1 MQGLKLHIHFN
12 FNMSKSPSK
21 NLILAVGAAGSLLLA
36 ISNRR
41 SKRKAAAERRERCR
55 EAQEAAQIIIAETSR
70 QGANHRNQNGSL
82 QGRENSSSIHNLG
95 LGGVPLL
102 LHGLCSLVLFYM
114 LPLWQPVSISVQ
126 SSYQQSIAIALLA
139 SLTLHILIALFP
151 PSLLFSPSTTNQRHA
166 APPTSVAPAAVSR
179 PESILDLNGVWMK
192 DKEASDS
199 MDPVCDLMQLPRL
212 LRMAVG
218 LIKGVEI
225 LSDPN
230 DSFQLNV
237 LSGIMWFKIKEKY
250 RLNGEE
256 TRHRRR
262 DFRRG
267 QQAQREKERKNL

>member
-1 MQGLKLHIHFN
+1 
-12 FNMSKSPSK
+12 
-21 NLILAVGAAGSLLLA
+21 
-36 ISNRR
+36 
-41 SKRKAAAERRERCR
+41 
-55 EAQEAAQIIIAETSR
+55 
-70 QGANHRNQNGSL
+70 
-82 QGRENSSSIHNLG
+82 
-95 LGGVPLL
+95 
-102 LHGLCSLVLFYM
+102 
-114 LPLWQPVSISVQ
+114 
-126 SSYQQSIAIALLA
+126 
-139 SLTLHILIALFP
+139 
-151 PSLLFSPSTTNQRHA
+151 
-166 APPTSVAPAAVSR
+166 
-179 PESILDLNGVWMK
+179 MK

>member
-1 MQGLKLHIHFN
+1 MRCLDFHLHSF
-12 FNMSKSPSK
+12 FKMSKSPSK
-21 NLILAVGAAGSLLLA
+21 SLILAAGAAGSLLLA

-55 EAQEAAQIIIAETSR
+55 EAQEAAQIIIDETSR
-70 QGANHRNQNGSL
+70 QGSNHRNQNGSL
-82 QGRENSSSIHNLG
+82 QGRENSSSVHNRNLG
-95 LGGVPLL
+95 IGGLPLL
-102 LHGLCSLVLFYM
+102 LHGLCSLIFLYM
-114 LPLWQPVSISVQ
+114 LPLWQPVSISMQ

-139 SLTLHILIALFP
+139 SLTLHILIALYSPTFL
-151 PSLLFSPSTTNQRHA
+151 SFTSQAQTAPSTSI
-166 APPTSVAPAAVSR
+166 APTVVSR
-179 PESILDLNGVWMK
+179 PERILDLNGVWKK

-225 LSDPN
+225 VTDPN

-250 RLNGEE
+250 SLNGEE
-256 TRHRRR
+256 SRHRRR

-267 QQAQREKERKNL
+267 KRK